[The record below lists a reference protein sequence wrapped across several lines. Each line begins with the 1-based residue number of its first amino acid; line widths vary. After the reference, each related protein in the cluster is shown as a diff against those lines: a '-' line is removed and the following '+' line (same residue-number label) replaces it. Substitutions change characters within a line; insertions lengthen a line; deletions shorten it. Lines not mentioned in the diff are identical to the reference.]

1 MTLRMNQLWSL
12 LEADISYPNLHCL
25 NYRLVPKISE
35 QWVGG
40 AKVSGIS
47 DKEFSRLFKAFLPN
61 MITIFILQ
69 GSTFISPSFWNASDK
84 I

>member
-12 LEADISYPNLHCL
+12 LGADISYPNSHCL

-35 QWVGG
+35 LWVDG

-47 DKEFSRLFKAFLPN
+47 DEQFSRLFLGFSSQYDHNFHFVRK
-61 MITIFILQ
+61 
-69 GSTFISPSFWNASDK
+69 
-84 I
+84 